1 MVRTRGTGAN
11 SVCQSSPFNLGFP
24 LSRPAP
30 TGSAPT
36 LRDRGRGGWSL
47 LLGTRLGRST
57 RIWSLALRLALGLWW
72 NAQPWTYPGGIS
84 AARQAAR
91 QRRQARWLTIKF
103 LELGSAFIKLGQLL
117 SARPDVLPPEVVE
130 ELSRLQDRVPG
141 FPFPVMETIL
151 ERELGE
157 RRAEIVDL
165 EVEPLGSAS
174 LAQVHRASLRS
185 GRQVVFKVQRP
196 GLETL
201 FRLDLEILQQV
212 AAAVQSHPRW
222 GEGRDWVA
230 IAKECRRVLLR
241 ELDFRLEAEHA
252 ARFRQQFLDDPGIRI
267 PAVVWELSSR
277 RVLCLDYLPGI
288 KITDREALLQAGIQP
303 AAVAEKGAAS
313 YLQQLVRFGFF
324 HADPHPG
331 NLAVARDGALI
342 YYDFGMMGQISERL
356 RSRLGRMVR
365 AAASRDASALVDEL
379 QRAGVIAAG
388 IDPGPVRRL
397 VRLMLNEALT
407 PPFNANILEK
417 LSGDLYDLVYGQP
430 FRLPPE
436 LIFVLRALSTFE
448 GVGRSLDPAFNLV
461 AIARP
466 YLLPLMSATGN
477 GPNELFGEISRQ
489 AAEVGT
495 RALGIPRRLDE
506 SLSRIE
512 QGDLQVQIR
521 AGETDRLLRRLATA
535 QQATGQSFLLGG
547 LAVAAALLA
556 VSSRP
561 AISAVPLVLGLPVGL
576 GWWKLQARLK
586 GMADWINCRDRQA

>member
-1 MVRTRGTGAN
+1 M
-11 SVCQSSPFNLGFP
+11 
-24 LSRPAP
+24 
-30 TGSAPT
+30 
-36 LRDRGRGGWSL
+36 D
-47 LLGTRLGRST
+47 
-57 RIWSLALRLALGLWW
+57 
-72 NAQPWTYPGGIS
+72 
-84 AARQAAR
+84 AARRMER
-91 QRRQARWLTIKF
+91 QRQQARWLTRRF

-130 ELSRLQDRVPG
+130 ELSHLQDRVPA
-141 FPFPVMETIL
+141 FPFEQVENLL
-151 ERELGE
+151 EEELGD
-157 RRAEIVDL
+157 RRVEIIDL
-165 EVEPLGSAS
+165 EVVPLGSAS

-196 GLETL
+196 GLEAL
-201 FRLDLEILQQV
+201 FRLDLEVMQQV
-212 AAAVQSHPRW
+212 AGVVQKHPRW

-267 PAVVWELSSR
+267 PAVIWELSSR
-277 RVLCLDYLPGI
+277 RILCLDYVPGI
-288 KITDREALLQAGIQP
+288 KITERAALLQAGIQP
-303 AAVAEKGAAS
+303 AAIAEKGAAS

-365 AAASRDASALVDEL
+365 AAASRDAAALVGEL
-379 QRAGVIAAG
+379 QQAGVIAMG
-388 IDPGPVRRL
+388 VDPGPVRRL

-407 PPFNANILEK
+407 PPFNPNILQK
-417 LSGDLYDLVYGQP
+417 LSGDLYDLVYEQP

-448 GVGRSLDPAFNLV
+448 GVGRSLDPTFNLV
-461 AIARP
+461 SIARP
-466 YLLPLMSATGN
+466 YLLPLMSVTGN
-477 GPNELFGEISRQ
+477 SPNELFGEISRQ
-489 AAEVGT
+489 AAEVGS
-495 RALGIPRRLDE
+495 RALGIPRRLDD

-521 AGETDRLLRRLATA
+521 AGETDRLLRRLALA
-535 QQATGQSFLLGG
+535 QQAAGQSFLLGG

-561 AISAVPLVLGLPVGL
+561 AITAVPLVLGVPVGL
-576 GWWKLQARLK
+576 GWWKLQVRLK
-586 GMADWINCRDRQA
+586 RDGRLDRMTQQDGGGMNPS